1 MAKSDTLFIAIGGGE
16 LSKADSVLEGFLEA
30 VKKQRDPRI
39 LVMTV
44 ATNEPE
50 RASDKYNSI
59 FRNRGI
65 KHVDT
70 VDVSQREDAY
80 EDRAVNKAE
89 LTDAFFFTGGD
100 QLNITTLLGG
110 SPLGQMVQ
118 QRVNEGVIVAG
129 TSAGAAMMPK
139 TMIISGD
146 SVKPPTSGGVEIAP
160 GMGLFDSILID
171 THFSQRGRHGR
182 LLAAVAHY
190 PKALGIGLDE
200 RTAIFV
206 RGHKFRVVGDG
217 AVTVMDGSDVTVN
230 DLPYRGKGER
240 VGITGVKVDVLPEGY
255 GFDLNERRAISPS
268 LKKIRVAG
276 DEE

>member
-16 LSKADSVLEGFLEA
+16 LSKADSVLEGFLES
-30 VKKQRDPRI
+30 VKKKRDPRI

-44 ATNEPE
+44 ATNDPDQ
-50 RASDKYNSI
+50 ASNKYNSI

-80 EDRAVNKAE
+80 DSRAVKKAE
-89 LTDAFFFTGGD
+89 QTDAFFFTGGD

-146 SVKPPTSGGVEIAP
+146 SVKPPTMGGVEIA
-160 GMGLFDSILID
+160 
-171 THFSQRGRHGR
+171 
-182 LLAAVAHY
+182 
-190 PKALGIGLDE
+190 
-200 RTAIFV
+200 
-206 RGHKFRVVGDG
+206 
-217 AVTVMDGSDVTVN
+217 
-230 DLPYRGKGER
+230 LPYRGKGER

-255 GFDLNERRAISPS
+255 GFDLNERRAISPP

-276 DEE
+276 DEQ